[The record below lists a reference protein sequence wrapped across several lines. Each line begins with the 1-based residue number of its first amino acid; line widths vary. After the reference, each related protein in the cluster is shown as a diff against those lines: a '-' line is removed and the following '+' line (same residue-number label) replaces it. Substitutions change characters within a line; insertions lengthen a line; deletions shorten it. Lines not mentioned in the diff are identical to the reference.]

1 MRLLCAFL
9 SLLFLNPL
17 VAQEFPRGWQG
28 KWSGEV
34 EVWSPGKQ
42 QDAFPMSLDIQPTDT
57 SWTYTIFYDH
67 NKLPA
72 PDVRPYS
79 IVILND
85 SLQHFAIDEHNDILL
100 DAYYLDNCLYSV
112 FAGMGSQLQSRVC
125 HEGDHLEY
133 EITSFYEDAVR
144 TSGDTVIGTDTIP
157 PIQSYQVYSVMKAHL
172 VKEE

>member
-1 MRLLCAFL
+1 MTVLLG
-9 SLLFLNPL
+9 
-17 VAQEFPRGWQG
+17 AQEFPADWQG

-34 EVWSPGKQ
+34 QVWSPGVQ
-42 QDAFPMSLDIQPTDT
+42 QDAFPMYLDIQPTDST
-57 SWTYTIFYDH
+57 WTYTIFYGH
-67 NKLPA
+67 NRLPE

-125 HEGDHLEY
+125 HEGDYLQY
-133 EITSFYEDAVR
+133 EITSFYGDAVR
-144 TSGDTVIGTDTIP
+144 TSGDSIIGTDTIP
-157 PIQSYQVYSVMKAHL
+157 PIQSYEVYSVMKARL

>member
-1 MRLLCAFL
+1 MRYCYTLLGLL
-9 SLLFLNPL
+9 SLST
-17 VAQEFPRGWQG
+17 VIAQDFPADWQG
-28 KWSGEV
+28 TWKGDV
-34 EVWSPGKQ
+34 EVWSPGVQ

-57 SWTYTIFYDH
+57 TWTYTIFYDH

-125 HEGDHLEY
+125 HEGDHLQY
-133 EITSFYEDAVR
+133 EITSFYGDAVR

-157 PIQSYQVYSVMKAHL
+157 PIQSYQVYSVMKARL